1 MSTQAKE
8 NTKMATALVAE
19 VEALRKEN
27 AELKE
32 IVVKARVRFSPK
44 EWQSLKGLIKEN
56 AGFNKSNSIIINGC
70 RYVRDSLIKE
80 NAELKED
87 EQDEVCCVGC
97 SEEVC
102 CVGCSE
108 EVCKFNEEPPH
119 KNNRG
124 EAVCDDCWVE
134 DDD

>member
-32 IVVKARVRFSPK
+32 IVQKARGRFSPK

-56 AGFNKSNSIIINGC
+56 AEFNKSNSIIINGY
-70 RYVRDSLIKE
+70 RYVRDSL
-80 NAELKED
+80 ND
-87 EQDEVCCVGC
+87 
-97 SEEVC
+97 
-102 CVGCSE
+102 
-108 EVCKFNEEPPH
+108 
-119 KNNRG
+119 
-124 EAVCDDCWVE
+124 
-134 DDD
+134 